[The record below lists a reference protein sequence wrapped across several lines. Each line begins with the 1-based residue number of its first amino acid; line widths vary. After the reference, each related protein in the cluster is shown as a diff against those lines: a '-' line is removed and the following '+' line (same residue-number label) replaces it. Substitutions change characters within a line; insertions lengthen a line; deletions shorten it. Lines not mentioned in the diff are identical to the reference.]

1 MRKGKVERRT
11 KETLISVT
19 VNLDGSGKSVVNTG
33 FTFFNHMITSLSTHS
48 LIDIQLQAKGDLKH
62 HLVEDVAICL
72 GEALNKALGSR
83 KGIVR
88 FGFSIVPMD
97 CSLAIAGLDLVKRPF
112 YALNLKLR
120 TKKIEDMMTEDI
132 LHFLQTFSN
141 SIQANVHI
149 MVQYGSNDHHKI
161 EAAFK
166 ALALSL
172 RKAISL
178 DMKRRNFPSSKGV
191 M

>member
-1 MRKGKVERRT
+1 
-11 KETLISVT
+11 
-19 VNLDGSGKSVVNTG
+19 
-33 FTFFNHMITSLSTHS
+33 MIALSTELAGIHPTR
-48 LIDIQLQAKGDLKH
+48 LELVRLRRRKVLADGIIDILNKDLEALMLTLFESLKEIRLLQSQ
-62 HLVEDVAICL
+62 V

-97 CSLAIAGLDLVKRPF
+97 CSLAIASLDLVKRPF
-112 YALNLKLR
+112 YALNLKLK
-120 TKKIEDMMTEDI
+120 TKKIEDMIMEDI

-141 SIQANVHI
+141 SLQANVHI

>member
-1 MRKGKVERRT
+1 VERRT

-33 FTFFNHMITSLSTHS
+33 FTFFNHMITSLSSHS

-97 CSLAIAGLDLVKRPF
+97 CSLAIASLDLVKRPF

-132 LHFLQTFSN
+132 MHFLQTFSN
-141 SIQANVHI
+141 SIHANVHI

-178 DMKRRNFPSSKGV
+178 DMKRKNFPSSKGV